1 MVHHGRGLRSLL
13 RDDELH
19 AAIVDDWRAAPL
31 SAARLAMLDYVVKL
45 THTPADMTEA
55 DVMALRDVGFSDR
68 DILDIVEVASYY
80 AYVNRI
86 ADALGVL
93 PDEDWY
99 DD

>member
-1 MVHHGRGLRSLL
+1 
-13 RDDELH
+13 
-19 AAIVDDWRAAPL
+19 
-31 SAARLAMLDYVVKL
+31 MLDYVVKL